1 MESQTFSKQNKKSKT
16 IQFVDYD
23 GILTRLNYTNALN
36 SSGGRRANVLA
47 DYLFKFVA
55 LWKKGNQHN
64 VKHHCANITS
74 KFKSNYMKTT
84 DGSVDR
90 TQIDKIYIMLV
101 LVLADELNFIAI
113 PEYSLWT
120 VPIRCKDGQ
129 SESWTEQKLSWS

>member
-1 MESQTFSKQNKKSKT
+1 MDSQTFSKQNKKSKT

-36 SSGGRRANVLA
+36 SNGGRRANVLA

-55 LWKKGNQHN
+55 LWKKGNQNN
-64 VKHHCANITS
+64 VKHHGANITS